1 MRIRQRVAHLATRG
15 GRLRRGEQRRGRL
28 PSERRGAP
36 PALPQ
41 LSRRA
46 HQRRDGRVQGRRGAF
61 VPARTRDAS
70 AGGAA
75 RRVRRRRVREGI
87 SARALRL
94 RSALRSRKKPRARTG
109 APPCVCALRLGAQEA
124 VCKPQWAIFL
134 FPGPWR
140 RTHHSRHVQR
150 RLQRRQPVL
159 LQLCISDQRHREP
172 ALRRALPQSRE
183 CAAQARVTRL
193 QVVHML
199 QLCATAVRR

>member
-1 MRIRQRVAHLATRG
+1 MCACAHARCV
-15 GRLRRGEQRRGRL
+15 
-28 PSERRGAP
+28 
-36 PALPQ
+36 
-41 LSRRA
+41 SR
-46 HQRRDGRVQGRRGAF
+46 
-61 VPARTRDAS
+61 
-70 AGGAA
+70 GAA